1 MLPSAQLFCAKEGTN
16 LWHLASENVKK
27 KIRTRGA
34 AAEVFLIQFISVI
47 SHFVRCEHCA
57 VVRCYETCHRS
68 SSFSVFYFI
77 FSCSWWRWHSVLL
90 PTPQQL
96 SWLLGFFREFNRKN
110 LINTSALARALWWW
124 RCPQGTLPCCRRIAG
139 WFRLANPADFY
150 IFFVSSRGWLIAKIQ
165 SSSWW
170 LHHRRVYR
178 DLLKIMFWRYLP
190 SVSLRTLAGFCH
202 NFLFGGV
209 PFTETDW
216 LRRRRESCQLDRFEW
231 CFFLRVF
238 PADWPCC

>member
-1 MLPSAQLFCAKEGTN
+1 MKRNGHFQRCYHPHTYSCSAQRRVQIYGTYRPKTK
-16 LWHLASENVKK
+16 KK

-110 LINTSALARALWWW
+110 LINTSALARAPWWW
-124 RCPQGTLPCCRRIAG
+124 WCPQGTLPRCRRIAG
-139 WFRLANPADFY
+139 VSVGKSSGFY
-150 IFFVSSRGWLIAKIQ
+150 IFFRVAEGLADCENSIEQLMTTPPPCVSWPAQNHVL
-165 SSSWW
+165 
-170 LHHRRVYR
+170 
-178 DLLKIMFWRYLP
+178 
-190 SVSLRTLAGFCH
+190 TL
-202 NFLFGGV
+202 
-209 PFTETDW
+209 FT
-216 LRRRRESCQLDRFEW
+216 LG
-231 CFFLRVF
+231 
-238 PADWPCC
+238 